1 MIKPLTSLR
10 FFFALLVFCRHVD
23 FVKPHSFPL
32 INWVTTQVFPEGYI
46 GVSFFF
52 ILSGFILAYTYQQKI
67 MERHTSPKAFLI
79 ARFARI
85 YPMHIV
91 TLLLA
96 FPLGYKFIASGEMTH
111 WPARLG
117 ANLLLIQSFF
127 NDPLTYYSFNGVSW
141 SISDEMFFYA
151 MFPVIMLGFAYTGKK
166 LWLILLVLACVAVPV
181 FVYYNTNPFNEYLF
195 YINPVFRLVDFG
207 LGILIYNLFKKVSDK
222 QVSFLQANVM
232 EIGSMVLLTVFFHFH
247 SEVPQN
253 YRFACYYWLPMC
265 VLIFAFA
272 FQKGIVSRIISY
284 PFFIILGEISF
295 SFYLL
300 HQILIRYF
308 FSVNK
313 RIPTPVEKDYLIFF
327 IILVVALLVS
337 YVAHR
342 FIEMP
347 ANVYLKKKLLPKKV
361 RQSELDMRKYTAT
374 NG

>member
-23 FVKPHSFPL
+23 FVKQHSFPL
-32 INWVTTQVFPEGYI
+32 VNWVITHVFPEGYI

-67 MERHTSPKAFLI
+67 IEKKTSPKAFMI

-85 YPMHIV
+85 YPMHI
-91 TLLLA
+91 LSFLLA
-96 FPLGYKFIASGEMTH
+96 FPLAYKFITSGETPY
-111 WPARLG
+111 WTAKLA

-127 NDPLTYYSFNGVSW
+127 SDPLTYFSFNGVSW

-151 MFPVIMLGFAYTGKK
+151 MFPLIMLGFAATGKK
-166 LWLILLVLACVAVPV
+166 IWLYALAAACIAIPVCVY
-181 FVYYNTNPFNEYLF
+181 FNGNPFNEFLF
-195 YINPVFRLVDFG
+195 YINPLFRLVDFS
-207 LGILIYNLFKKVSDK
+207 LGILVYNIFR
-222 QVSFLQANVM
+222 QIREERITPFTANM
-232 EIGSMVLLTVFFHFH
+232 LELGSMVLLAIFFQYH
-247 SEVPQN
+247 ELVPQN

-265 VLIFAFA
+265 LLIFAFA
-272 FQKGIVSRIISY
+272 FQKGLVSRLISY
-284 PFFIILGEISF
+284 RFFIILGEISF

-300 HQILIRYF
+300 HQIMIRYF

-313 RIPTPVEKDYLIFF
+313 RMYDPIERDYYMFF
-327 IILVVALLVS
+327 VILLVS
-337 YVAHR
+337 LGLSYLAHR

-347 ANVYLKKKLLPKKV
+347 ANVYLKKKLLPKKT
-361 RQSELDMRKYTAT
+361 REKELNMQKYSTT